1 MVVFVEACNP
11 RSYRQSNIDPV
22 VRSVVVAQ
30 AAQELPPEPI
40 PGIILA
46 LNESTPAGGCVN
58 TSLTRPTAPMQD
70 RCWPYDIALYNMP
83 VVGKEVD
90 LEGVRRLTNYVW
102 TMRTTFMACLRQID
116 ISCVQTYGP
125 VGCYAW
131 TISNVAPLPIAAM
144 EVGGSS
150 STDDGSS
157 SSSGSSG
164 SSSSSSSSSTVGIIV
179 GCVVGGVVAVLAVV
193 GAVLLLAARRRRRR
207 ERDSS
212 GGGRACRRHADP
224 EKGCQ
229 LAAADADADAV
240 AAGDDNGGTG
250 CCGLP
255 SNRSQRQQRQQQYGA
270 AAAAGHCDSSNDSR
284 PCAAV
289 DQQSGSL
296 HPPTGRGPALACSSA
311 SAAVTA
317 EDHAAGRLSA
327 AADDVTSTFTSA

>member
-179 GCVVGGVVAVLAVV
+179 GCVVGGVVAVLAV
-193 GAVLLLAARRRRRR
+193 AMITAARAAAASLAIGRRGSSGSSSTGRRRRR
-207 ERDSS
+207 
-212 GGGRACRRHADP
+212 GIATAATTAGRA
-224 EKGCQ
+224 Q
-229 LAAADADADAV
+229 LWISRAAACTRLLAEAPL
-240 AAGDDNGGTG
+240 
-250 CCGLP
+250 LP
-255 SNRSQRQQRQQQYGA
+255 
-270 AAAAGHCDSSNDSR
+270 
-284 PCAAV
+284 AAV
-289 DQQSGSL
+289 PL
-296 HPPTGRGPALACSSA
+296 L
-311 SAAVTA
+311 
-317 EDHAAGRLSA
+317 L
-327 AADDVTSTFTSA
+327 